1 MPLADLL
8 RARTGQPGIQPM
20 DQPKGGAGKGKL
32 IAMIGAPAA
41 ALLIGTVSQW
51 EGKRNDPYR
60 DIVGVMTVCYGETRV
75 QMRRYTD
82 AECEDML
89 AEGLTDFAGPVLA
102 RNPELRGR
110 PNQLAAAVS
119 LSYNIGIAAYRRS
132 TVAKRFGAGD
142 YRGACDAFLSWSY
155 AGGRQDKGL
164 LRRRAAERDICLR
177 GL

>member
-102 RNPELRGR
+102 RNPELRQR

-132 TVAKRFGAGD
+132 TVAKRFSAGD

-155 AGGRQDKGL
+155 AGGKQVNGL
-164 LRRRAAERDICLR
+164 LNRRNAERSICLR

>member
-8 RARTGQPGIQPM
+8 RVRTGQPGIQPM

-102 RNPELRGR
+102 RNPELRQR

-132 TVAKRFGAGD
+132 TVAKRFSAGD

-155 AGGRQDKGL
+155 AGGKQVNGL
-164 LRRRAAERDICLR
+164 LNRRNAERSICLR